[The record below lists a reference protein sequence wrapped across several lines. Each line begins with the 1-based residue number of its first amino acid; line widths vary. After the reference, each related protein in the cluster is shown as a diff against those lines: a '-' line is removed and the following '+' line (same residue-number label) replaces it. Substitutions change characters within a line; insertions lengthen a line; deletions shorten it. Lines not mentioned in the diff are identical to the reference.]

1 MSLDQTEFV
10 ITLDGKVIS
19 NFREHETSVDDFIV
33 QRFTGFLDKNGKEIY
48 EGDVIKYM
56 GIGVARGDI
65 TNPTFMISEN
75 CYWSFYEEIKCGWNG
90 AWNYKPSSLGQIA
103 GNIFETPELLL
114 RNGQ

>member
-10 ITLDGKVIS
+10 ITLDGQVIS

-33 QRFTGFLDKNGKEIY
+33 QRFTGFLDKDGKEIY

-56 GIGVARGDI
+56 GIGV
-65 TNPTFMISEN
+65 
-75 CYWSFYEEIKCGWNG
+75 EEIKCGWNG